1 MNKTKNAPVNHKD
14 QLDEAIRRR
23 NLWMKRRDKLV
34 VQIDEIADTLQ
45 IKHPS
50 LNTAVFVEQIK
61 SEIASL
67 QKELA
72 ITRKEV
78 EQLQQFAQEVYVTKK
93 ALKLAC
99 EELANEFYTV
109 PVSCK
114 KKEWQSGT
122 GGNILVCSHDCDRCK
137 CYGEYFMEEAKK

>member
-1 MNKTKNAPVNHKD
+1 MNKTKNAPANHED

-78 EQLQQFAQEVYVTKK
+78 EQLQQFAQEAYVSKR
-93 ALKLAC
+93 ALGLAC
-99 EELANEFYTV
+99 KAIDIKSECPYWNETPIAACPSNVADF
-109 PVSCK
+109 P
-114 KKEWQSGT
+114 
-122 GGNILVCSHDCDRCK
+122 CDRSSEDCWI
-137 CYGEYFMEEAKK
+137 EYFMEEAKQ